1 MCSQQPQQ
9 ITVIDATRDLDD
21 LSFQSQAFYLG
32 DCIEVMKRFPSDTVD
47 LIYADPPYNLSK
59 HGLKWADTDNNGKKR
74 QKSGGDYYMMKE
86 AWDMFPESDYR
97 QFSVEW
103 LKETTRLL
111 RPGGSIYVSCTYHNV
126 GDLLVI
132 LRELE
137 LKCLNIIVWEKTNPH
152 PNLTRRMF
160 THSCEFV
167 LFFAKGKKW
176 TFNYEDMKGFSK
188 NGGQMKDVWHLPL
201 CQGFEKIKR
210 DDRRAAHPTQKP
222 EALLERIILASSK
235 RGDLVLDP
243 FSGTGTTAFVAERFG
258 RRWIGIDNNMNYIS
272 LSVERLRKVQAALGK
287 EDKS

>member
-1 MCSQQPQQ
+1 MYYPQFQP
-9 ITVIDATRDLDD
+9 ITVIDATRNLDN
-21 LSFQSQAFYLG
+21 LSFQSQTFYLG
-32 DCIEVMKRFPSDTVD
+32 DCIEVMKRFPSDSID
-47 LIYADPPYNLSK
+47 LVYADPPYNLSK
-59 HGLKWADTDNNGKKR
+59 HGLKWADHNGQKR
-74 QKSGGDYYMMKE
+74 QKSGGNYYMMKE

-97 QFSVEW
+97 QFSVGW

-167 LFFAKGKKW
+167 LFFAKGKNW

-201 CQGFEKIKR
+201 CQGRERIKR

-235 RGDLVLDP
+235 QGDLVLDP

-272 LSVERLRKVQAALGK
+272 LSVERLRKVQIAIRK
-287 EDKS
+287 EENP